1 MTLIAVAQIVFFY
14 SLCLSA
20 FSALYFGSPQKLNEN
35 KNILIVDFHRLFP
48 IRWQQTHKNMDF
60 SFKFHKTRHST
71 QSFFLVTRYCV
82 VCLIFVKVFEFFLR
96 GWGINTLTFTLS
108 FDNWLTSL
116 TCLFWCRL
124 MMNEWP
130 QYAQLSNRQWIEV
143 CFFFIFSSPILSH
156 LSSFVQFWFYFKLN
170 FIKNFSCLLLIAI
183 KRYRFQLTLKKFCSH
198 NRFFCCC
205 LFTTN

>member
-1 MTLIAVAQIVFFY
+1 MVFY

-60 SFKFHKTRHST
+60 SFKFHKTRHSMHR
-71 QSFFLVTRYCV
+71 FFLIMRYCV
-82 VCLIFVKVFEFFLR
+82 VCLIFIKVFAFFKR
-96 GWGINTLTFTLS
+96 VGINTLTFTLS

-130 QYAQLSNRQWIEV
+130 QYAQLSNRHWIEV
-143 CFFFIFSSPILSH
+143 CFFILSSPTLSH
-156 LSSFVQFWFYFKLN
+156 LSSFVQCWFHFKLN
-170 FIKNFSCLLLIAI
+170 FIKNCSCLLLIAI
-183 KRYRFQLTLKKFCSH
+183 KQYRFQLTLKKFWFTQSI
-198 NRFFCCC
+198 FCCC
-205 LFTTN
+205 SFTRN